1 MHRGS
6 GRKIGKLEFILKE
19 INSRLK
25 KLDDYKKKLG
35 HCIALSDGELNEFEK
50 DIEYS
55 KAQL

>member
-1 MHRGS
+1 MHRGTR
-6 GRKIGKLEFILKE
+6 RKMGKIEFIIKE

-25 KLDDYKKKLG
+25 KLDDYKKLG
-35 HCIALSDGELNEFEK
+35 HCIALSDGKVKEFEK